1 MWIIINQF
9 ISLLCQLLWVFV
21 SLYVDTVNAQNKT
34 KDFSKFLYRQLRYL
48 FITLFNS
55 LSLTMALLQIYS
67 YLMWLWCRID
77 DLYIAVLLGVSE
89 IGKKKN
95 RKFYVDNFITWFVV
109 FLVCFFC
116 FFFLKKKETISFRAV
131 SQTI

>member
-109 FLVCFFC
+109 FLVFFFC